1 MDRLLVIPRQ
11 IQTLTLGHEKAWEQE
26 GKEGN
31 PKAHGEITL
40 RPQLPYGPHI
50 NWQCQRLRGEY

>member
-31 PKAHGEITL
+31 P
-40 RPQLPYGPHI
+40 
-50 NWQCQRLRGEY
+50 